1 MNIRRV
7 RNGSRGVLVRTALGR
22 VQTGKSLACCWK
34 DGKTVSRRK
43 QRDFPG
49 GPVVKTSPSNIGVQV
64 RSLVGKLRS
73 HMPCSRKVKE
83 EAGKLLKQEC
93 ARTRSMM

>member
-7 RNGSRGVLVRTALGR
+7 RNGSRRVLLVRTALGR
-22 VQTGKSLACCWK
+22 VQTGNSLACCWK

-49 GPVVKTSPSNIGVQV
+49 GPLVKTSPSNIGGAGSIPGREAKIPHALQPK
-64 RSLVGKLRS
+64 SQGG
-73 HMPCSRKVKE
+73 SRETPK
-83 EAGKLLKQEC
+83 AGVC
-93 ARTRSMM
+93 

>member
-7 RNGSRGVLVRTALGR
+7 RNGSRRVLVRTALGR

-49 GPVVKTSPSNIGVQV
+49 GPVVKTSPSNIGGAGLIPGREAKIPHALQPK
-64 RSLVGKLRS
+64 SQGG
-73 HMPCSRKVKE
+73 SRETPK
-83 EAGKLLKQEC
+83 AGVC
-93 ARTRSMM
+93 

>member
-49 GPVVKTSPSNIGVQV
+49 GPVVKTSPSNIGGAGSIPGWEAKIPHALQPK
-64 RSLVGKLRS
+64 SQGG
-73 HMPCSRKVKE
+73 SRETPK
-83 EAGKLLKQEC
+83 AGVC
-93 ARTRSMM
+93 

>member
-1 MNIRRV
+1 MNEYKKSEDWLQE
-7 RNGSRGVLVRTALGR
+7 GSGKNCSGR

-49 GPVVKTSPSNIGVQV
+49 GPVVKTSPSNIGGAGLIPGREAKIPHALQPK
-64 RSLVGKLRS
+64 SQGG
-73 HMPCSRKVKE
+73 SRETPK
-83 EAGKLLKQEC
+83 AGVC
-93 ARTRSMM
+93 